1 MPVLRQTDYIA
12 RITWLGQAPA
22 GEGLRSRPAD
32 QLEIGFD
39 GLAGARHQGGTAP
52 SCSRVKNLHP
62 RGTEIRNSR
71 QLSLLS
77 AEELAQIAARMEL
90 GALDPAL
97 VGANIVLGGIPDF
110 SRVPPGARLQ
120 APDGATLTV
129 NLENRPCVL
138 PAREIEAEHPG
149 FGARFKPAAEHRR
162 GITAWVER
170 PGCLRLGQ
178 SLGLFVPD
186 QPAWA
191 P

>member
-1 MPVLRQTDYIA
+1 MPVLRETEFTGE
-12 RITWLGQAPA
+12 ITWLGQAPA
-22 GEGLRSRPAD
+22 GAGLASSPVEA
-32 QLEIGFD
+32 LELGFD
-39 GLAGARHQGGTAP
+39 GLAGARHQGATAP

-62 RGTEIRNSR
+62 KGTEIRNSR

-77 AEELAQIAARMEL
+77 AEELAQVAARMQL
-90 GALDPAL
+90 DALSPAL
-97 VGANIVLGGIPDF
+97 VGANIVLHGIPDF
-110 SRVPPGARLQ
+110 SHLPPAARLQ
-120 APDGATLTV
+120 GPDGATLTV

-149 FGARFKPAAEHRR
+149 FGARFKPAAEQRR

-170 PGCLRLGQ
+170 PGRLTLGQKLRLFIPG
-178 SLGLFVPD
+178 